1 MTAAQA
7 DVEQAWQTIDALPP
21 AGREIIL
28 ARLANKKANEKA
40 FSSTKTLLEDERFL
54 ISFEDYLALS
64 DDERDEI
71 QSLAYEKY
79 GSWIDEKLEQLHAQW
94 MLVCGG
100 KLIECSAKLQD
111 YPSDE
116 RMSALGK
123 QLGYAPLVF
132 VANLRIE
139 ESLWAALR
147 RDDFYPSLTVT
158 ISSVDSEQADL
169 SKKGIT
175 FDADFDTGSPYTS
188 ADYELLRANKI
199 IEKQT
204 FKPAQT
210 DRHLGFSYQYHV
222 LPARITIADET
233 GRMLSKVTSVIC
245 VRNWQNSPLCLVNPV
260 RKALVGRNLLY
271 EFPLRIE
278 LDGGER
284 TTKILAAST

>member
-1 MTAAQA
+1 MTAVQT
-7 DVEQAWQTIDALPP
+7 DVEQIWQTIEALPSV
-21 AGREIIL
+21 GREIIL
-28 ARLANKKANEKA
+28 ARLTNKKTNDRI
-40 FSSTKTLLEDERFL
+40 FLPPKTLLDDERYL

-100 KLIECSAKLQD
+100 RLIECSAKLQD

-139 ESLWAALR
+139 ESLWAALP

-158 ISSVDSEQADL
+158 IGAVDSEQADL
-169 SKKGIT
+169 SKKEIK

-188 ADYELLRANKI
+188 VDYELLRANKI

-233 GRMLSKVTSVIC
+233 GKTLSKVTSVIC

-271 EFPLRIE
+271 EFPLRVE
-278 LDGGER
+278 LDGGAR
-284 TTKILAAST
+284 ITKILAVSE

>member
-1 MTAAQA
+1 MTAVQT
-7 DVEQAWQTIDALPP
+7 DVEQVWQTIDALPP

-28 ARLANKKANEKA
+28 ARLTNKKTNDRI
-40 FSSTKTLLEDERFL
+40 FSPSQILLEDERFL

-79 GSWIDEKLEQLHAQW
+79 GSWINEKLEQLHAQW

-100 KLIECSAKLQD
+100 KFIEWSAKLQD

-116 RMSALGK
+116 KMYALGK

-204 FKPAQT
+204 FKPVQS
-210 DRHLGFSYQYHV
+210 HHSQMNV
-222 LPARITIADET
+222 LKARSI
-233 GRMLSKVTSVIC
+233 
-245 VRNWQNSPLCLVNPV
+245 
-260 RKALVGRNLLY
+260 
-271 EFPLRIE
+271 
-278 LDGGER
+278 
-284 TTKILAAST
+284 